1 MKPLSTSS
9 SVAPYTECGLM
20 SEETIAELFRRAGQ
34 DPGSFTG
41 PDDPD
46 ITRIVEHMRGSRAAF
61 KSKGVATD
69 QPSKPKPT
77 LDELGF

>member
-1 MKPLSTSS
+1 MPD
-9 SVAPYTECGLM
+9 
-20 SEETIAELFRRAGQ
+20 ETIAELFRRAGQ

-46 ITRIVEHMRGSRAAF
+46 ITRIVEHMRASRAAF
-61 KSKGVATD
+61 KSKGVAAD